1 MNQCPT
7 KDKGKAPPFN
17 MVTTKIQQVTSRS
30 KTKQSEWEIQEAMCK
45 TAKEWVEES
54 NNNNNVSMMLQESKV
69 PMITSDK
76 SVSRHKE
83 ALTDTAEEDD
93 ETWQALADS
102 FLLSLSANVT
112 KISAPYFRQSGSN
125 HCQKQD
131 RRSGS

>member
-1 MNQCPT
+1 
-7 KDKGKAPPFN
+7 
-17 MVTTKIQQVTSRS
+17 
-30 KTKQSEWEIQEAMCK
+30 MCK

-112 KISAPYFRQSGSN
+112 KISAPFYRESSSN
-125 HCQKQD
+125 HLQK
-131 RRSGS
+131 RVCRGRS

>member
-1 MNQCPT
+1 
-7 KDKGKAPPFN
+7 
-17 MVTTKIQQVTSRS
+17 
-30 KTKQSEWEIQEAMCK
+30 MCK

-112 KISAPYFRQSGSN
+112 KISAPFYRKSSTSHRQKYDGRGGS
-125 HCQKQD
+125 
-131 RRSGS
+131 